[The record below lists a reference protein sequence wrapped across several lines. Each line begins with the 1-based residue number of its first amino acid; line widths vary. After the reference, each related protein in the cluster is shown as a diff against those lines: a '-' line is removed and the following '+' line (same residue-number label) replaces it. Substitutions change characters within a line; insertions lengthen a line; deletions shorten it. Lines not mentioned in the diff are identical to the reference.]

1 MTSTSEFILSW
12 QRVRFKQL
20 FKGRIQVQ
28 GKLFLLLLL
37 FLIHLLLLFFDDHN
51 RYLFHGLLHIGT
63 PLTSS
68 KDPLRICKSSNGTF
82 SEGQFQYAVVLDCGS
97 TGSRAHI
104 YRFRICGEVLDL
116 DGEFFHEVKPGLSA
130 FKDAP
135 KQSLKTL
142 KPLLE
147 AAKKRVPMELH
158 ACTPIVLRATAG
170 LRLLP
175 ESVVQ
180 EILSAAKAW
189 LAEHGFPLG
198 EYHLEHRQ
206 FDSSNAVSVMEGSD
220 EGRMMVYDL

>member
-1 MTSTSEFILSW
+1 MTSADNLIFFW
-12 QRVRFKQL
+12 QRVRFNKFFRRAVQT
-20 FKGRIQVQ
+20 Q
-28 GKLFLLLLL
+28 GKLFLLLFL
-37 FLIHLLLLFFDDHN
+37 FALHLLLLFFDDHS
-51 RYLFHGLLHIGT
+51 RYLFHGLLSIGT

-68 KDPLRICKSSNGTF
+68 KDPLRVCQSPSGSSSVT
-82 SEGQFQYAVVLDCGS
+82 QFQYAVVLDCGS

-130 FKDAP
+130 FRDAP
-135 KQSLKTL
+135 RQSLKTL
-142 KPLLE
+142 KPLLN
-147 AAKKRVPMELH
+147 AAKQRVPIELH

-175 ESVVQ
+175 EKTVQ
-180 EILSAAKAW
+180 EILSAAKTW

-206 FDSSNAVSVMEGSD
+206 FDPSNAVSVMEGSD
-220 EGRMMVYDL
+220 EGK